1 MRLLIDTNVILDYLL
16 SRGGFREQ
24 AKELFDLVKY
34 GEHFEVL
41 SSSAVTDIFY
51 HLNKELRNSFQ
62 AQDQIRELMKIVS
75 VLTVSEQDIRAAL
88 DMRWK
93 DFEDAVQYAVA
104 LSNRVDAVI
113 SRNVKDFEGKEIA
126 VMTPG
131 EFLGM
136 IHRGQALRDKPNNA
150 GTV

>member
-16 SRGGFREQ
+16 SREGFREQ
-24 AKELFDLVKY
+24 AKEIFDLVKY

-51 HLNKELRNSFQ
+51 HLNREFRNSFK
-62 AQDQIRELMKIVS
+62 AQEQIRELMKIVS
-75 VLTVSEQDIRAAL
+75 ILTVSEQDIRTAL

-113 SRNVKDFEGKEIA
+113 SRNVRDFEGHEIP
-126 VMTPG
+126 VMTPD
-131 EFLGM
+131 EFLTM
-136 IHRGQALRDKPNNA
+136 IHRGKVLRDNA
-150 GTV
+150 NHADNA

>member
-16 SRGGFREQ
+16 SRGGFSKQ
-24 AKELFDLVKY
+24 AKEIFDLVKY

-51 HLNKELRNSFQ
+51 HLNKELRDSFQ
-62 AQDQIRELMKIVS
+62 AQDQIRELIEIVA
-75 VLTVSEQDIRAAL
+75 VLTVSERDIRTAL

-113 SRNVKDFEGKEIA
+113 SRNVKDFEGQEIA

-131 EFLGM
+131 EFLDM

>member
-16 SRGGFREQ
+16 SRGGFSEQ
-24 AKELFDLVKY
+24 AKAIFDLVKY

-51 HLNKELRNSFQ
+51 HLNKELRDSFQ
-62 AQDQIRELMKIVS
+62 AQDQIRELMEIVA
-75 VLTVSEQDIRAAL
+75 VLTVSERDIRTAL

-104 LSNRVDAVI
+104 LSNHVDAII
-113 SRNVKDFEGKEIA
+113 SRNVKDFEGDEIT

-131 EFLGM
+131 EFLSV
-136 IHRGQALRDKPNNA
+136 IQRGKALRDSS
-150 GTV
+150 GTM

>member
-16 SRGGFREQ
+16 SRGGFSKQ
-24 AKELFDLVKY
+24 AKEIFDLVKY

-51 HLNKELRNSFQ
+51 HLNKELRDSFQ
-62 AQDQIRELMKIVS
+62 AQDQIRELIEIVA
-75 VLTVSEQDIRAAL
+75 VLTVSERDIRTAL

-93 DFEDAVQYAVA
+93 DFEGD
-104 LSNRVDAVI
+104 
-113 SRNVKDFEGKEIA
+113 EIT

-131 EFLGM
+131 EFLDM
-136 IHRGQALRDKPNNA
+136 IERGKALRDTSNA
-150 GTV
+150 M